1 MKLSQADFDQYEN
14 LRSRFLEEIGLAG
27 FSGDE
32 ALSLRIDV
40 INFVQNHMMNRA
52 QGSIVVIPEVVT
64 ETV

>member
-1 MKLSQADFDQYEN
+1 MKLSQSEFDRYEN

-27 FSGDE
+27 FTDDE
-32 ALSLRIDV
+32 ALNLRIDV

-64 ETV
+64 EAI